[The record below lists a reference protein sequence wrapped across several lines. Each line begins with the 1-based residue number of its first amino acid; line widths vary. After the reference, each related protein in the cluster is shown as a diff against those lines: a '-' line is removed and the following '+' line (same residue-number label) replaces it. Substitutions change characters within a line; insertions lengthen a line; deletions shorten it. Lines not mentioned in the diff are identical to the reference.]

1 MVALRDKPIF
11 LKPGHNAGDLV
22 EAHKWTVLREE
33 KGVVEVD
40 AHLPKHLLNPRDQLF
55 GGFHGTYVD
64 MMSIYAARSMS
75 SDVDAFRWSTTIN
88 MRIDY
93 FLPVEG
99 DRFFL
104 KSEVIKN
111 GRTTLLVS
119 TTFSD
124 SEGSKLAYAIA
135 TIKKE
140 K

>member
-75 SDVDAFRWSTTIN
+75 SDADAFRWSTTIN

-99 DRFFL
+99 DRFFF
-104 KSEVIKN
+104 EI
-111 GRTTLLVS
+111 
-119 TTFSD
+119 
-124 SEGSKLAYAIA
+124 
-135 TIKKE
+135 
-140 K
+140 

>member
-11 LKPGHNAGDLV
+11 LKSGHNAGDLV

-64 MMSIYAARSMS
+64 MMCIYAARSMS
-75 SDVDAFRWSTTIN
+75 SDADAFRWSTTIN

-93 FLPVEG
+93 FAPVEG

-111 GRTTLLVS
+111 GRSTLLVS

-124 SEGSKLAYAIA
+124 AEGSKLAYAIT

>member
-22 EAHKWTVLREE
+22 EAHKWPVLREE

-40 AHLPKHLLNPRDQLF
+40 AHLPLHLLNPRDQLF

-93 FLPVEG
+93 FAPVEG

-111 GRTTLLVS
+111 GRSTLLVS

-124 SEGSKLAYAIA
+124 AEGSKLAYAIT

>member
-75 SDVDAFRWSTTIN
+75 SDADAFRWSTTIT

>member
-1 MVALRDKPIF
+1 VVALRDKPIF

-93 FLPVEG
+93 FAPVEG

-111 GRTTLLVS
+111 GRSTLLVS

-124 SEGSKLAYAIA
+124 AEGSKLAYAIT

>member
-1 MVALRDKPIF
+1 MVVLRNRPIF

-64 MMSIYAARSMS
+64 MMSIYAARSIS
-75 SDVDAFRWSTTIN
+75 SDADAFSWSTTIN

-124 SEGSKLAYAIA
+124 SEGSKLAYAIT

>member
-1 MVALRDKPIF
+1 MVALRDRPIF

-22 EAHKWTVLREE
+22 EAQKWTVLREE

-75 SDVDAFRWSTTIN
+75 SDADAFRWSATIN

-124 SEGSKLAYAIA
+124 SEGSKLAYAIT

>member
-75 SDVDAFRWSTTIN
+75 SDADAFRWSTTIN

-111 GRTTLLVS
+111 GRSTLLVS

-124 SEGSKLAYAIA
+124 AEGSKLAYAIT

>member
-1 MVALRDKPIF
+1 MVALRNRPIF

-22 EAHKWTVLREE
+22 ESHKWTVLREE

-75 SDVDAFRWSTTIN
+75 SDADAFRWSTTIN

-93 FLPVEG
+93 FAPVEG

-111 GRTTLLVS
+111 GRSTLLVS

-124 SEGSKLAYAIA
+124 VEGSKLAYAIT